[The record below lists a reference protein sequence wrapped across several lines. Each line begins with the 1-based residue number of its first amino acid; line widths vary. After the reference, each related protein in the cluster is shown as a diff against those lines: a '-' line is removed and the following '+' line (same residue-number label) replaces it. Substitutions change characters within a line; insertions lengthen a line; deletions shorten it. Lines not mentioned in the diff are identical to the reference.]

1 MNDKISV
8 GGVAG
13 SLLTILSATGITQ
26 EVVQIVYYILGALA
40 LLFSLSFTIWRWYK
54 AAKADGKIT
63 EEEVDDL
70 FDKINNELGDKK

>member
-40 LLFSLSFTIWRWYK
+40 LLFSLSFTI
-54 AAKADGKIT
+54 
-63 EEEVDDL
+63 
-70 FDKINNELGDKK
+70 